1 MPLQRIR
8 GSERT
13 REGGEH
19 GQAEYDASRVHEAG
33 RRHRGRRCRGCAYG
47 RRAGRVEQR
56 HPKQGGRDQA
66 RAFLLP
72 RLRQDGMR
80 RVGHRRERPRH
91 PHGRRRERVPF
102 HGQPLR
108 QGPGVA
114 AGGVPPRPLVPSHE
128 AHERPRRGRSR
139 LGAHQLGRGDEHHR
153 REAAGD
159 DGPLRR
165 RVHFRHVGHQ
175 PHLGHVRIWRAR
187 PAGRQPEHVHP
198 VAGVQGPALL
208 RHRAELHDA
217 GIMDGDGRPPEGVHV
232 LGHRPGAFEL
242 RRCLPYR
249 GRRRRESRHA
259 HRGRSAHDQL
269 GQGGR
274 HLAEPAPR
282 HRWRHG
288 HGLVE
293 RADQQRPVR
302 RPVRQEV
309 DRRAVPGL
317 QRRGALRLRGLPLHQ
332 RQVPDQDAPAQ
343 GKRPEGRRRSA
354 QVHGVGQPEQ
364 PHDLLRRRQRFVG
377 RRDVEQAHGRPR
389 RHAGASGA
397 RRKPGLGSRSDP
409 VRPGHRPGVVR

>member
-1 MPLQRIR
+1 MRDGLGAFVGPRISAFRKTPGHTSHAYRTILRNRLSCPISKSYCARYLRMRCENAGAERNTPAVMRAKSLDARGKRPRERFPPRDAMPLQRIR

-19 GQAEYDASRVHEAG
+19 GQAEYDAPRVHEAG
-33 RRHRGRRCRGCAYG
+33 SRHRCRSCRGCAYG
-47 RRAGRVEQR
+47 CRAGRVEQR

-108 QGPGVA
+108 QGSGVA
-114 AGGVPPRPLVPSHE
+114 AGGVPSRPLVPSHE

-159 DGPLRR
+159 DGPLWR
-165 RVHFRHVGHQ
+165 RVHLRHVGHQ
-175 PHLGHVRIWRAR
+175 PHLGHVRIRRTR
-187 PAGRQPEHVHP
+187 PAGRQPEHVHS

-217 GIMDGDGRPPEGVHV
+217 GIVDGDGRPPEGVHV

-242 RRCLPYR
+242 R
-249 GRRRRESRHA
+249 
-259 HRGRSAHDQL
+259 
-269 GQGGR
+269 
-274 HLAEPAPR
+274 
-282 HRWRHG
+282 
-288 HGLVE
+288 
-293 RADQQRPVR
+293 
-302 RPVRQEV
+302 
-309 DRRAVPGL
+309 
-317 QRRGALRLRGLPLHQ
+317 
-332 RQVPDQDAPAQ
+332 
-343 GKRPEGRRRSA
+343 
-354 QVHGVGQPEQ
+354 
-364 PHDLLRRRQRFVG
+364 
-377 RRDVEQAHGRPR
+377 
-389 RHAGASGA
+389 
-397 RRKPGLGSRSDP
+397 
-409 VRPGHRPGVVR
+409 